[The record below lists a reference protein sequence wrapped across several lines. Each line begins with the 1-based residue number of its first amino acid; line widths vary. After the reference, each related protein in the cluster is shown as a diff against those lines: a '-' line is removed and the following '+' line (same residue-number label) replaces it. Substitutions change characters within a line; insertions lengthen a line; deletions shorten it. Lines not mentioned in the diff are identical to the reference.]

1 MNNAI
6 TIKDLTKT
14 YQSKAGEVHALKG
27 VSFEIKK
34 GELFGLLGP
43 NGAGKS
49 TLINILGGV
58 SEKTSGTAIVDGV
71 DISKDH
77 RAAKMKLGIVGQE
90 ISFDAFLTLEQA
102 LLLQFGYYNL
112 PIDRDHMMKV
122 LKQLALDD
130 KLKANPRWLSGGM
143 KRRFMI
149 ARAMMHKPEIL
160 ILDEPTA
167 GVDVELRHDMY
178 DLIRTLHES
187 GTTIILTTHYLEEVE
202 LLAERVGILKKGELV
217 ALDNKHD
224 LKDRFQSTRELKL
237 ALTEALTTIP
247 ESLTIFSPKQNGTEL
262 VLTFEEVD
270 YKKVLQVVAKAD
282 LPVAHFTVIEPTIE
296 DVFLNLTKN

>member
-1 MNNAI
+1 MNAI
-6 TIKDLTKT
+6 SLQNLEKT
-14 YQSKAGEVHALKG
+14 YPAKGGEVKALKG
-27 VSFEIKK
+27 ISFDIKK

-58 SEKTSGTAIVDGV
+58 VEKTAGTAIVDGI

-102 LLLQFGYYNL
+102 LILQFGYYNL
-112 PIDRDHMMKV
+112 PVDRDHMMKV

-149 ARAMMHKPEIL
+149 ARAMMHKPDIL

-178 DLIRTLHES
+178 DLIRTLHKA

-202 LLAERVGILKKGELV
+202 LLAERVAIMRKGELV
-217 ALDNKHD
+217 ALDTKHD

-237 ALTEALTTIP
+237 ALTEELKEIP
-247 ESLTIFSPKQNGTEL
+247 QSLDEFTPKQNGSEL
-262 VLTFEEVD
+262 TLTFEEVD
-270 YKKVLQVVAKAD
+270 YKKVLQSVAAAD

-296 DVFLNLTKN
+296 DVFLNLTKD